1 MSESE
6 ESAGNVVSAFPRTDQ
21 KQQKSFQGYSKYVQE
36 IDPIEEEVKLWL
48 ITITDV
54 VALMLTFFVLTYA
67 MSVPEEDKWNE
78 LSASLS
84 SEFTK
89 TFSKPYNA
97 GPQDTI
103 SIDKLDLSRA
113 LGLPYLR
120 GLIDQAYEKQEITD
134 YVIAQQG
141 DRLIVSLPNDIIVE
155 TASPERKAES
165 RAALIAL
172 TDILA
177 RIKNRIEVVG
187 HAPDPGPA
195 PQGANADGWT
205 SSLGQA
211 AQIAAFLRANGYG
224 KEMLVRGLSSARSEE
239 GASASGRVDIVILR
253 DNGLERELLMFEQ
266 P

>member
-1 MSESE
+1 MSEHE
-6 ESAGNVVSAFPRTDQ
+6 ESGGNVVSAFPRKDQ

-120 GLIDQAYEKQEITD
+120 GLIEQAYEKQEITD

-165 RAALIAL
+165 RAALISL

-187 HAPDPGPA
+187 HAPDLG
-195 PQGANADGWT
+195 PQGANAYGWT

-211 AQIAAFLRANGYG
+211 AQIAAFLRENGYG
-224 KEMLVRGLSSARSEE
+224 KEILVRGLSSARSEE
-239 GASASGRVDIVILR
+239 GANASGRVDIVILR

>member
-1 MSESE
+1 MSEAE
-6 ESAGNVVSAFPRTDQ
+6 VPAGNNTSATPRPEKSTAQ
-21 KQQKSFQGYSKYVQE
+21 SFQGYSKYVQE

-67 MSVPEEDKWNE
+67 MSAPEEQKWKE

-89 TFSKPYNA
+89 TYTKPYNA
-97 GPQDTI
+97 GPLDTI

-113 LGLPYLR
+113 LGLPYLK
-120 GLIDQAYEKQEITD
+120 GLIEQAYEKQDITD
-134 YVIAQQG
+134 YIIGQQG
-141 DRLIVSLPNDIIVE
+141 DRLIVSLANDVIDKN
-155 TASPERKAES
+155 ASPERKAES

-172 TDILA
+172 TDILS
-177 RIKNRIEVVG
+177 RIKNRIEIVG
-187 HAPDPGPA
+187 HAPE
-195 PQGANADGWT
+195 QGTTPKTSKPDGWA
-205 SSLGQA
+205 SSLAQA
-211 AQIAAFLRANGYG
+211 AQIAVFLRANGYG
-224 KEMLVRGLSSARSEE
+224 KEIVVRGLSSTRSEE
-239 GASASGRVDIVILR
+239 GAPGSDRVDIVILR

>member
-1 MSESE
+1 MSETE
-6 ESAGNVVSAFPRTDQ
+6 ESAAISAFPRPDKKKTQ
-21 KQQKSFQGYSKYVQE
+21 TFQGYSKYVQE

-67 MSVPEEDKWNE
+67 MSAPEEDKWNE

-89 TFSKPYNA
+89 TYSKPYNA
-97 GPQDTI
+97 GPLDTI

-120 GLIDQAYEKQEITD
+120 GLIEQAYEKQDITD
-134 YVIAQQG
+134 YAVAQQG
-141 DRLIVSLPNDIIVE
+141 DRLIISLANDVIVE
-155 TASPERKAES
+155 NASPERKAES

-172 TDILA
+172 TDILS
-177 RIKNRIEVVG
+177 RIKNRIEIVG
-187 HAPDPGPA
+187 HAPE
-195 PQGANADGWT
+195 QGASLQTSKPDGWA
-205 SSLGQA
+205 SSLDQA
-211 AQIAAFLRANGYG
+211 AQIAAYLRANGYG
-224 KEMLVRGLSSARSEE
+224 KEIVVRGLSSTRSEE
-239 GASASGRVDIVILR
+239 GAAGPGRVDIVILR